1 MELDLVT
8 ANKYMT
14 EIKNLFENSTAED
27 FVMYDQFYSRMAEKA
42 LQIVELYKSK
52 GK

>member
-14 EIKNLFENSTAED
+14 EIVELFEKSTAED
-27 FVMYDQFYSRMAEKA
+27 LVMYDTFYSRMTDKA

-52 GK
+52 GR